1 MSPSFDGA
9 TESASKETPD
19 VAADETHQIT
29 EEFLKWYFSCLH
41 ALMYSTCTF
50 KANIFQIY
58 GLKVVAKGYFR
69 TSLFGAAR

>member
-1 MSPSFDGA
+1 MSPSFDGT

-29 EEFLKWYFSCLH
+29 EEFLKWYISCLH
-41 ALMYSTCTF
+41 AHSTCTL

-58 GLKVVAKGYFR
+58 GLKLVAKGYFR